1 MAAKENTMV
10 ITRKIALIPVAS
22 ERKEW
27 KKRINAFLEK
37 DFPRKIEANK
47 KQFGNYKK

>member
-1 MAAKENTMV
+1 MAAKDNTMV

-27 KKRINAFLEK
+27 KKRKNV
-37 DFPRKIEANK
+37 
-47 KQFGNYKK
+47 NYYLKNIL